1 MEYLTQS
8 LWNMLML
15 HLNDEHAVESVR
27 QKYENQYNDMLMSHD
42 DSSIRVMCAYVWAFE
57 SC

>member
-42 DSSIRVMCAYVWAFE
+42 DSSIRVMCAYV
-57 SC
+57 